1 MHILVINFKAEN
13 TAEEYNKATAEI
25 APVFAEIEG
34 LIIKHFL
41 FNHEEKT
48 YGGCYQFES
57 KTALDAY
64 MAGDLFKMIM
74 ENPDWSD
81 HMEEVTKF
89 MQKLLRSKN
98 RLKLT
103 RLNQKNTKKTSHR
116 SVVGSK

>member
-48 YGGCYQFES
+48 YGGCYHFES
-57 KTALDAY
+57 KAALDAY
-64 MAGDLFKMIM
+64 MAGDVFKMIM

-81 HMEEVTKF
+81 HMVRSYEVHAEATEIQEQAKA
-89 MQKLLRSKN
+89 
-98 RLKLT
+98 
-103 RLNQKNTKKTSHR
+103 NTA
-116 SVVGSK
+116 

>member
-13 TAEEYNKATAEI
+13 TAEEYDKATAEI

-57 KTALDAY
+57 KAALDAY
-64 MAGDLFKMIM
+64 MAGDVFKMIM

-81 HMEEVTKF
+81 HMVRSYEVHAEATEIQEQAKV
-89 MQKLLRSKN
+89 N
-98 RLKLT
+98 AA
-103 RLNQKNTKKTSHR
+103 
-116 SVVGSK
+116 